1 MISSRTGWRQFVAL
15 RYLTSKRKER
25 FISLISLISI
35 AGVAVG
41 VGALI
46 IVISVMSGFDED
58 LKSKIIGTYSHIEI
72 LSDYGIKPSQEL
84 DSSILSTPH
93 VKATALFLNAQ
104 ALVRRGSVVIGV
116 IMKGIDPAAEPKVK
130 DISRYM
136 KSGTLDLKENG
147 VILGGELANKLD
159 VKIGDKVSLILPAN
173 LKLKDAISFVSKGYA
188 EGAELEVSGIF
199 TSGMYEYDSS
209 LMYID
214 IKKAQ
219 ELLKQ
224 VDLVSGVAVKV
235 DDPFNVD
242 GVKRALQEKLGFQYQ
257 VRTWMDS
264 NRNFL
269 EALKLEKTVM
279 FIILTLIVMVACFN
293 IAGTLMMTVL
303 EKTKDIGILKA
314 IGVSNFDVMCIFAME
329 GGAIGALG
337 TALGSALG
345 VGVCWALKTYKFI
358 TLPKDIYYIDKLPVK
373 VDFQDISVIIAA
385 SLLLSLVATIY
396 PALKAA
402 RLDPVEALRYE

>member
-1 MISSRTGWRQFVAL
+1 MSNWRPFVAI

-35 AGVAVG
+35 FGVAVG

-72 LSDYGIKPSQEL
+72 LSDYGIKPSREL
-84 DSSILSTPH
+84 DSSILNTPH

-104 ALVRRGSVVIGV
+104 ALVRRGSTVIGV
-116 IMKGIDPAAEPKVK
+116 IMKGIDPEAEPKVK
-130 DISRYM
+130 DIARYM
-136 KSGTLDLKENG
+136 KSGTLDLKDSG
-147 VILGGELANKLD
+147 VILGGELANKLG
-159 VKIGDKVSLILPAN
+159 VKVGDKVAVILPAD
-173 LKLKDAISFVSKGYA
+173 LKLKDAVSFVSKGYA

-209 LMYID
+209 LMYIN

-219 ELLKQ
+219 ELLK
-224 VDLVSGVAVKV
+224 LGNMASGVAVKV

-242 GVKRALQEKLGFQYQ
+242 GVKKSLQEKLGFQYQ

-293 IAGTLMMTVL
+293 IAGSLMMTVL
-303 EKTKDIGILKA
+303 EKTKDIGILKS
-314 IGVSNFDVMCIFAME
+314 IGASSFDVMWIFAME

-345 VGVCWALKTYKFI
+345 IGACWVLKTYKFI

>member
-1 MISSRTGWRQFVAL
+1 MKSWRLFVAL

-25 FISLISLISI
+25 FISLISLISVI
-35 AGVAVG
+35 GVTVG

-72 LSDYGIKPSQEL
+72 LSDYGVKPSKEL
-84 DSSILSTPH
+84 DSSILKTPH
-93 VKATALFLNAQ
+93 VKATAYFLNAQ
-104 ALVRRGSVVIGV
+104 ALVRSGSTVIGV
-116 IMKGIDPAAEPKVK
+116 IMKGIDPEAEPKVK
-130 DISRYM
+130 DISRYL
-136 KSGTLDLKENG
+136 KSGTLAIKDNG
-147 VILGGELANKLD
+147 VILGGELASRLG
-159 VKIGDKVSLILPAN
+159 VKVGDKISVILPAN
-173 LKLKDAISFVSKGYA
+173 LKFKDALSFASKGYA
-188 EGAELEVSGIF
+188 EGAELEVAGTF

-219 ELLKQ
+219 ELLKSP
-224 VDLVSGVAVKV
+224 DLASGVAVKV

-242 GVKRALQEKLGFQYQ
+242 SVKKSLQSKLGFPYQ

-279 FIILTLIVMVACFN
+279 FLILALIVMVACFN

-314 IGVSNFDVMCIFAME
+314 LGASSFDVMFIFAME
-329 GGAIGALG
+329 GGAVGVLG

-345 VGVCWALKTYKFI
+345 IGACWALKTYKFI

-373 VDFQDISVIIAA
+373 VDLQEISVIIAA
-385 SLLLSLVATIY
+385 SLLLSLIATVY

>member
-1 MISSRTGWRQFVAL
+1 MIWRPFIAI

-35 AGVAVG
+35 IGVAVG

-58 LKSKIIGTYSHIEI
+58 LKNKIIGTYSHIEI
-72 LSDYGIKPSQEL
+72 LSDYGIKPSRQL
-84 DSSILSTPH
+84 DLSILNTPH
-93 VKATALFLNAQ
+93 VKAVAYFLNSQ
-104 ALVRRGSVVIGV
+104 ALVRRDSTVIGV
-116 IMKGIDPAAEPKVK
+116 IMKGVDPQAEPKVK

-136 KSGTLDLKENG
+136 KSGTLAIKSGG
-147 VILGGELANKLD
+147 VILGGELANRLG
-159 VKIGDKVSLILPAN
+159 VKVGDKIAVILPAN
-173 LKLKDAISFVSKGYA
+173 LKLKDAVSLVSKGYA
-188 EGAELEVSGIF
+188 EGAELQVEGIF
-199 TSGMYEYDSS
+199 NSGMYEYDSN

-214 IKKAQ
+214 ITKAQ
-219 ELLKQ
+219 ELLKAG
-224 VDLVSGVAVKV
+224 DLASGIAVKI
-235 DDPFNVD
+235 DDPLNVD
-242 GVKRALQEKLGFQYQ
+242 AVKRSLQTKLGFQYQ

-279 FIILTLIVMVACFN
+279 FIILALIVMVACFN
-293 IAGTLMMTVL
+293 IAGSLMMTVL

-314 IGVSNFDVMCIFAME
+314 IGASSFDVMLIFAME
-329 GGAIGALG
+329 GGAIGVLG
-337 TALGSALG
+337 TALGSAFG
-345 VGVCWALKTYKFI
+345 IGTCWMLKTFKFI
-358 TLPKDIYYIDKLPVK
+358 TLPSDIYYIDKLPVK

-385 SLLLSLVATIY
+385 SLLLSLAATIY